1 MQPLPDFEALERL
14 KKFLASIRLTHAP
27 TMEHYRAEDGLG
39 FYHQAHLRKKSSLSS
54 TATCVA
60 ALVHANLWNEK
71 LTLWNNTH
79 LVARRLIKR
88 PWRSAGLERDNPFSV
103 GFITEGVLELQKA
116 KPKYVG
122 AKKHLQLIRTKLAR
136 ILIRSFDSGSIKIEP
151 YPPSAYLTQLAY
163 RVLRELN
170 KIDDSLAKEIHTWSR
185 REITKQISL
194 ISAKSRS
201 ADPLSLAYSLI
212 LAASTAKDEDT
223 SPEDKRIF
231 LEGLAL
237 FFQAQHEDGTWPA
250 SRPLFHYAS
259 FGNAYCYEYEV
270 LTQLLRCRPLRND
283 LLPFITPYIERA
295 AYRLETT
302 GYVLNTATDA
312 RAVGWPSGHHPQIE
326 GPESWS
332 TASVYDFAFALN
344 GLVAEA
350 IRRVMFAEFGSIYSP
365 PEPRKHDD
373 NKDDFAKTDFL
384 DADLVVPARGRHSLR
399 KTLAES
405 FVYPISREVALVDRG
420 GSLSPLTPMS
430 AILFGPPGTS
440 KTRLASFIST
450 YLGWPLLSVD
460 PSYVVQDGVDKI
472 QAQANRL
479 FRMLTV
485 SEQVVVLLDE
495 FDELGRDRSGNNE
508 LLSRFITT
516 AMLPK
521 LASINAERK
530 IVFLLATNYMSGFD
544 AAFRRGGRFDML
556 VQVMPPNAA
565 QKLAKWTSLNAAF
578 RRLST
583 ADKSTARAQ
592 IADLTYPECLSLAAK
607 LRNVTAVKDIIDI
620 VEQAHS
626 SCTLSDK
633 VEGTKTWKAVCEEE
647 RALIRIPEL

>member
-14 KKFLASIRLTHAP
+14 QKFLASIRLNHAP
-27 TMEHYRAEDGLG
+27 TMEHYRADDGLG

-60 ALVHANLWNEK
+60 SLVHANLWNAK
-71 LTLWNNTH
+71 LALWDNTH

-88 PWRSAGLERDNPFSV
+88 PWRSAGLDPNNPFSV
-103 GFITEGVLELQKA
+103 AFIAEGVLELQKA

-122 AKKHLQLIRTKLAR
+122 AKKHLQLIRTKLAQ
-136 ILIRSFDSGSIKIEP
+136 ILLKSFDGGAIKIEP

-163 RVLRELN
+163 RVLHELN
-170 KIDDSLAKEIHTWSR
+170 KIDTGLTKQIHAWSR
-185 REITKQISL
+185 GEVTKQISL

-201 ADPLSLAYSLI
+201 ADPLSLAYALI

-231 LEGLAL
+231 SEGLAL

-250 SRPLFHYAS
+250 SRPLFHYKS

-302 GYVLNTATDA
+302 GYVLNAATDA

-350 IRRVMFAEFGSIYSP
+350 IRRVVFAEFGSIYSP
-365 PEPRKHDD
+365 PEPRKHDSG
-373 NKDDFAKTDFL
+373 KDDFAKTDFL
-384 DADLVVPARGRHSLR
+384 DADLVVPDRGRLSLR

-405 FVYPISREVALVDRG
+405 FVYPIARKVALVDRG
-420 GSLSPLTPMS
+420 GSLGPSTPMS

-440 KTRLASFIST
+440 KTRLAKFISN

-479 FRMLTV
+479 FRMLMV

-556 VQVMPPNAA
+556 LQVMPPSAT
-565 QKLAKWTSLNAAF
+565 QKLAKWSSLKAAYGK
-578 RRLST
+578 LSA
-583 ADKSTARAQ
+583 ADKATARSQ
-592 IADLTYPECLSLAAK
+592 IADLTYPECVNLAAK
-607 LRNVTAVKDIIDI
+607 LRDVTSVKDILG
-620 VEQAHS
+620 VMEQAHKT
-626 SCTLSDK
+626 CTLSDK
-633 VEGTKTWKAVCEEE
+633 VESTRTWKAVCEEE